1 MVAKYTFY
9 SVPTSGKLKGPNFHL
24 TFETF
29 VQMSYMHAF
38 WSVEKS
44 IINYVVCKLL
54 SKFYYQK

>member
-54 SKFYYQK
+54 